1 LLTISPST
9 LMRTGAT
16 PESSEARGAATTFLP
31 SDESRFMTAMERVWI
46 RMKTAAT
53 SLGARKR
60 LVGLAE
66 SRDTVLKLCRS
77 EKASPPPGDA
87 LEYLA
92 VEFVRL
98 TSERQTP

>member
-1 LLTISPST
+1 
-9 LMRTGAT
+9 
-16 PESSEARGAATTFLP
+16 
-31 SDESRFMTAMERVWI
+31 
-46 RMKTAAT
+46 MKTAAT
-53 SLGARKR
+53 SLGARKK

-66 SRDTVLKLCRS
+66 SRDKVLKLCRS
-77 EKASPPPGDA
+77 EKAGPPSVDA